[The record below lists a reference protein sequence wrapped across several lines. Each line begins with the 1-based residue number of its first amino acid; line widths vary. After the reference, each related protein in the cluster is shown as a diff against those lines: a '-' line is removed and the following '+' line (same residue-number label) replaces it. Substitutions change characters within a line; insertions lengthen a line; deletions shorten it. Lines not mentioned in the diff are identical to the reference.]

1 MDPIEETIEGIP
13 ISQIF
18 DIIFANFESF
28 KDGDNRLNFKNI
40 KEKLPDTL
48 INELIV
54 VKNGFYSNVKY
65 KNENIPKEQKLFEFK
80 GKNGIKK
87 YYRIYTKKY
96 FESILK
102 KYEIINP
109 VVIFNNRVFKLNF
122 DELTKNAGL
131 KGWNYSFYKIV
142 EEKVIDYKKLVFD
155 DIEIEKKKIGK
166 YYTKNFNFYF
176 ENQKEEEFVFNFS
189 KERSLIYRNLIDDN
203 SQIKCYCGPHGI
215 GKTTTFLVF
224 KKTIENFC
232 YFNLKHLF
240 KNSDNVL
247 IWKNELS
254 QNQVNQ
260 VSLKL
265 LKIKLKK

>member
-65 KNENIPKEQKLFEFK
+65 KNENIPQEQKLFEFK

-155 DIEIEKKKIGK
+155 DIEIEKKKTGK
-166 YYTKNFNFYF
+166 YYTKN
-176 ENQKEEEFVFNFS
+176 
-189 KERSLIYRNLIDDN
+189 LIFI
-203 SQIKCYCGPHGI
+203 
-215 GKTTTFLVF
+215 
-224 KKTIENFC
+224 
-232 YFNLKHLF
+232 
-240 KNSDNVL
+240 
-247 IWKNELS
+247 
-254 QNQVNQ
+254 
-260 VSLKL
+260 
-265 LKIKLKK
+265 LKIKKKKNLFLIFQKKEA